1 MPAARPGQSPPVRD
15 AGAMDSRTAEMT
27 SESDETNNHEN
38 TRAHTHLLTY
48 SRIDLGV
55 AVDREI
61 R

>member
-1 MPAARPGQSPPVRD
+1 MPVRWTL
-15 AGAMDSRTAEMT
+15 APAEMT
-27 SESDETNNHEN
+27 SESDETKNHEN